1 MNPALSSERRV
12 ADRATVWAHYY
23 GHDEPVSGKEV
34 RAVMAALDRNL
45 YRDIQGVAASLDH
58 DFASHPA
65 K

>member
-1 MNPALSSERRV
+1 M